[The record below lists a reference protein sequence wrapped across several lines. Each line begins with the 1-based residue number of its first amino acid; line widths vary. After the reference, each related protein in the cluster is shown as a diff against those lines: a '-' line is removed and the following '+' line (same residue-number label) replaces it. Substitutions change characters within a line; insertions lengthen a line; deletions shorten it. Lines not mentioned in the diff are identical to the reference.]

1 MVQGI
6 KLAIRKQGAYIKHLR
21 AEQDL
26 SVEAFADRL
35 HIKPDE
41 LKQIEN
47 GNTEAPDEVIRQL
60 LRISDA
66 NEYYMYRFFR
76 ERWEALTEKGYI

>member
-6 KLAIRKQGAYIKHLR
+6 KLAIKKQGAYIKHLR
-21 AEQDL
+21 AEQEL

-41 LKQIEN
+41 LKEIEN
-47 GNTEAPDEVIRQL
+47 GNIEAPDEVIRQL
-60 LRISDA
+60 LSISDA
-66 NEYYMYRFFR
+66 DEYYMYRFFGD
-76 ERWEALTEKGYI
+76 RWEILKEEGYI